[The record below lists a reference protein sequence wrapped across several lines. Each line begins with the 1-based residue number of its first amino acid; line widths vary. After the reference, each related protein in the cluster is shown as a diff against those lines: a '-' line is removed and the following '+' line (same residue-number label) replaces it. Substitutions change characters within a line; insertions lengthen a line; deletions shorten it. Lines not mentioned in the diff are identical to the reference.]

1 MITKTVR
8 LLCAALLVFGLFTTT
23 SRPAFAA
30 ATIVVI
36 NNDAA
41 GEGFNDPTPAA
52 PVGGNTGTTKGEQR
66 LIAFRHAAEIWGATL
81 DSPVTI
87 LVRANFDP
95 LGPGILGS
103 AGPSAVFSDFPGQGP
118 GFYRFLPWS
127 RQQPRCAE

>member
-1 MITKTVR
+1 MITKAVR
-8 LLCAALLVFGLFTTT
+8 FLCASLLVLGFFTTT

-30 ATIVVI
+30 ATIVVV
-36 NNDAA
+36 NNDGP

-52 PVGGNTGTTKGEQR
+52 PVGGNTGTTKGQQR

-87 LVRANFDP
+87 IVRANFDA

-103 AGPSAVFSDFPGQGP
+103 AGPSFVFSEFPGTGQ
-118 GFYRFLPWS
+118 
-127 RQQPRCAE
+127 